1 MSYEFIID
9 SYAWVEYF
17 KGSKQGGMAKEFIE
31 NRSSATS
38 VISIAELSEKYERE
52 GKNFEDDFTF
62 IISQTKIIQL
72 NTEIALLAGK
82 INNENKKKI
91 KNWGMADAIILSSAK
106 INKGRVVTGDEHFR
120 TFDSVMLDIT
130 G

>member
-17 KGSKQGGMAKEFIE
+17 KGSKQGEIAKQYIE
-31 NRSSATS
+31 NKTSATS
-38 VISIAELSEKYERE
+38 VITIAELSEKYERE
-52 GKNFEDDFTF
+52 NKSFEEDFNF

-72 NTEIALLAGK
+72 DMEIALLAGK

-91 KNWGMADAIILSSAK
+91 KDWGMADAIILSSAK
-106 INKGRVVTGDEHFR
+106 LNKGKVVTGDEHFR
-120 TFDSVMLDIT
+120 NLDSVMLDVL